1 MIIMKIFIWLPGNL
15 YMKSGIHPPQK
26 AGAAR
31 RAASETAD
39 HNTSTTKKKKLIWMW
54 LVVST
59 PLKNIN
65 QLDWSIQIDGT
76 IKNVPSHQPDSDVGL
91 LFHLFSISMM
101 WNLHGKWM
109 RSVLWIFLGNL
120 LIGTKWRTR
129 YIHQWNS
136 QWKVISCLNYPTGSN
151 SFESNGQLTNFP
163 NQLVSTCFK
172 PWKIRVIALDPKYA
186 WTERM
191 DINEGKRQAEIR
203 RVELL

>member
-129 YIHQWNS
+129 CIY
-136 QWKVISCLNYPTGSN
+136 
-151 SFESNGQLTNFP
+151 FENQRTCGQQDPSTTRLLKEPLFEQPINQP
-163 NQLVSTCFK
+163 NK
-172 PWKIRVIALDPKYA
+172 
-186 WTERM
+186 
-191 DINEGKRQAEIR
+191 
-203 RVELL
+203 

>member
-1 MIIMKIFIWLPGNL
+1 MIIVKIFIWLPGNL

-129 YIHQWNS
+129 DPWYFS
-136 QWKVISCLNYPTGSN
+136 G
-151 SFESNGQLTNFP
+151 ESNLLARFLFFASCFLKRAFP
-163 NQLVSTCFK
+163 MSFLLGDGT
-172 PWKIRVIALDPKYA
+172 
-186 WTERM
+186 WTHEDSFRFW
-191 DINEGKRQAEIR
+191 IC
-203 RVELL
+203 LLCNL